1 MVIVI
6 SFQWIYIYIYI
17 KRERERDRERER
29 ESYMVEVIVHNFILF
44 FIFYN
49 SIVTMEDGDLNTG

>member
-1 MVIVI
+1 MD
-6 SFQWIYIYIYI
+6 IYIYIYI
-17 KRERERDRERER
+17 ERERER
-29 ESYMVEVIVHNFILF
+29 ERERYLVEVIVHNFILF